1 MKAVIFMLRHCAK
14 RIISALPVLLGI
26 TLLAFLLG
34 LITPGDPVEMALSRD
49 GVTEVTREMVEAKR
63 AEMGLN
69 DPVPVQY
76 VRWLGRAMHGDLGSS
91 YQDGTSVSAEL
102 MRRLPATVKLAGCS
116 LLLVVTVGILLGVIS
131 AAGQGNGTD
140 SLIRTVTNLLMSFPA
155 FWLGLLLIMLFAET
169 WKLLPTSGMGTWR
182 HMVLPSVTLAMGN
195 IAMTIRL
202 TRSSMLTEFGKQYML
217 AANAK
222 GISKWRV
229 LLTHALPNAIVPV
242 ITMIGG
248 YLGGILGGS
257 FVVENIFSI
266 PGIGSYVL
274 DAIHGRDYPIVQGY
288 VVFMGVIYVLV
299 TLMVDILCAW
309 LQPKMRLGGRAK

>member
-1 MKAVIFMLRHCAK
+1 M
-14 RIISALPVLLGI
+14 
-26 TLLAFLLG
+26 AFLLG

-49 GVTEVTREMVEAKR
+49 GFSEVTREMVEAKR
-63 AEMGLN
+63 EEMGLN
-69 DPVPVQY
+69 DPIPVQY
-76 VRWLGRAMHGDLGSS
+76 LRWLGNALRGDLGES
-91 YQDGTSVSAEL
+91 YQDGTSVSGEL
-102 MRRLPATVKLAGCS
+102 MRRLPATVKLAVCS
-116 LLLVVTVGILLGVIS
+116 LLLVIIVGIALGVLS

-140 SLIRTVTNLLMSFPA
+140 SFIRTITNLLMSFPA
-155 FWLGLLLIMLFAET
+155 FWLGLLLIMVFAEN
-169 WKLLPTSGMGTWR
+169 WKLLPTSGMGSWK
-182 HMVLPSVTLAMGN
+182 HMVLPSVTLATGN

-202 TRSSMLTEFGKQYML
+202 TRSSMLAEFGRQYML

-229 LLTHALPNAIVPV
+229 LFRHALPNAIVPV
-242 ITMIGG
+242 ITMIGN

-274 DAIHGRDYPIVQGY
+274 DAIHGRDYPIIQGY

-299 TLMVDILCAW
+299 SLAVDLLCAW
-309 LQPKMRLGGRAK
+309 IQPKMRLGGKAK

>member
-1 MKAVIFMLRHCAK
+1 MLRHCMR
-14 RIISALPVLLGI
+14 RILSTLPVLLGI
-26 TLLAFLLG
+26 TVLAFLLG

-49 GVTEVTREMVEAKR
+49 GFSEVTREMVEAKR
-63 AEMGLN
+63 EEMGLN

-76 VRWLGRAMHGDLGSS
+76 VRWLGNALRGDLGRS
-91 YQDGTSVSAEL
+91 YQDDTSVSAEL
-102 MRRLPATVKLAGCS
+102 MRRLPATVKLAACA
-116 LLLVVTVGILLGVIS
+116 LLLVVVIGILLGVLS

-140 SLIRTVTNLLMSFPA
+140 TSIRTLTNLMMSFPA
-155 FWLGLLLIMLFAET
+155 FWLGLLLIMVFAET
-169 WKLLPTSGMGTWR
+169 WKILPTSGMGTWK
-182 HMVLPSVTLAMGN
+182 HMVLPSVTLAAGN

-229 LLTHALPNAIVPV
+229 LFRHALPNAIVPV
-242 ITMIGG
+242 ITMIGN

-274 DAIHGRDYPIVQGY
+274 DAIHGRDYPVIQGY

-299 TLMVDILCAW
+299 SLAVDILCAW
-309 LQPKMRLGGRAK
+309 LQPKMRLGGKAA